1 MTHSWVMIALSCVY
15 LFTGLFLGACKTSEP
30 NRAPNVVIE
39 PHSNVEIAREYWCEN
54 KTQGFTD
61 EQGET
66 DVLAKIDAV
75 RCAGNT
81 NPGGCESGVSRE
93 EVGQLLRQASEDW
106 EQHVYSCKSASK

>member
-1 MTHSWVMIALSCVY
+1 MLNHQVRIALSCLY
-15 LFTGLFLGACKTSEP
+15 LSAGLFLGACKTNEL
-30 NRAPNVVIE
+30 NRAPNIVIE
-39 PHSNVEIAREYWCEN
+39 PHSNVEIAREYWCEH

-66 DVLAKIDAV
+66 DVLARIDAV

-93 EVGQLLRQASEDW
+93 EVDQLLRQASEDW
-106 EQHVYSCKSASK
+106 EQHVYSCKPDSK

>member
-1 MTHSWVMIALSCVY
+1 MIAFSCLYCSASLS
-15 LFTGLFLGACKTSEP
+15 LNACKTTQP
-30 NRAPNVVIE
+30 NLAPNVIIE

-54 KTQGFTD
+54 KKQGFTD

-66 DVLAKIDAV
+66 EVLARIDAA

-93 EVGQLLRQASEDW
+93 EVDQLLRQASEDW
-106 EQHVYSCKSASK
+106 EQHAYSCKPDSK